1 MNIIDLKCTE
11 DRANTLADKMNRITA
26 RFKENLD
33 SAEEMDLTGN
43 DIIEYAEEKTA
54 DLPKNLDDASY
65 LELINLNTLLQDFD
79 YIRRTLRENADQGR
93 GIIKTL
99 GIDISASD
107 PDSLAALITSYAELN
122 KSITDTLKLFV
133 QAYKDISTII
143 TNLEKVKSGF
153 NKTTNNLNITNIS
166 DNPNG
171 LDIVSTTADII
182 KQIKEHNKIVSW
194 TTIGLKVDSFYLQ
207 SNTWL

>member
-1 MNIIDLKCTE
+1 MNVIDLKCTE
-11 DRANTLADKMNRITA
+11 DRANKLADKMNRITA

-99 GIDISASD
+99 GVDISASD

-182 KQIKEHNKIVSW
+182 KQIKEHNKIVS
-194 TTIGLKVDSFYLQ
+194 
-207 SNTWL
+207 

>member
-1 MNIIDLKCTE
+1 MNTIDLKCTE
-11 DRANTLADKMNRITA
+11 DRANKLADKMNKITA

-33 SAEEMDLTGN
+33 VADEMDISGN
-43 DIIEYAEEKTA
+43 DIIEYAEDKTK

-65 LELINLNTLLQDFD
+65 LELINLNTLLKDFD
-79 YIRRTLRENADQGR
+79 YIRTTLRDNAEQGR
-93 GIIKTL
+93 SIIKTL
-99 GIDISASD
+99 GVDISASD
-107 PDSLAALITSYAELN
+107 PDSLAELITSYAELN

-166 DNPNG
+166 DNPGG

-182 KQIKEHNKIVSW
+182 KQIKEHNKIVS
-194 TTIGLKVDSFYLQ
+194 
-207 SNTWL
+207 

>member
-1 MNIIDLKCTE
+1 MNGDTPRIMNIIDLKCTE
-11 DRANTLADKMNRITA
+11 DRANTLADKMNKITA

-166 DNPNG
+166 DNQNG

-182 KQIKEHNKIVSW
+182 KQIKEHNKIVS
-194 TTIGLKVDSFYLQ
+194 
-207 SNTWL
+207 

>member
-1 MNIIDLKCTE
+1 MSNTIDLKCTE
-11 DRANTLADKMNRITA
+11 DRANKLADKMNKITA

-43 DIIEYAEEKTA
+43 DIIEYAEDKTK

-79 YIRRTLRENADQGR
+79 YIRRTLRENTEQGR
-93 GIIKTL
+93 AIIKTL
-99 GIDISASD
+99 GVDISASD
-107 PDSLAALITSYAELN
+107 PDSLAELITSYAELN

-153 NKTTNNLNITNIS
+153 NKTINNLNITNIS
-166 DNPNG
+166 DNSNG

-182 KQIKEHNKIVSW
+182 KQIKEHNKIVS
-194 TTIGLKVDSFYLQ
+194 
-207 SNTWL
+207 

>member
-1 MNIIDLKCTE
+1 MQTIDLKCTE
-11 DRANTLADKMNRITA
+11 DRANKLADKMNKITA

-33 SAEEMDLTGN
+33 VADEMDISGN
-43 DIIEYAEEKTA
+43 DIIEYAEDKTK

-79 YIRRTLRENADQGR
+79 YIRTTLRDNAEQGR
-93 GIIKTL
+93 SIIKTL
-99 GIDISASD
+99 GVDISASD
-107 PDSLAALITSYAELN
+107 PDSLAELITSYAELN

-166 DNPNG
+166 DNPGG

-182 KQIKEHNKIVSW
+182 KQIKEHNKIVS
-194 TTIGLKVDSFYLQ
+194 
-207 SNTWL
+207 

>member
-1 MNIIDLKCTE
+1 MSIIDLKCTE
-11 DRANTLADKMNRITA
+11 DRANKLADKMNKITA

-33 SAEEMDLTGN
+33 VADEMDVSGN
-43 DIIEYAEEKTA
+43 DIIEYAEDKTK

-79 YIRRTLRENADQGR
+79 YIRRTLRENTEQGR
-93 GIIKTL
+93 AIIKTL
-99 GIDISASD
+99 GVDISASD
-107 PDSLAALITSYAELN
+107 PDSLAELITSYAELN

-166 DNPNG
+166 DNSNG

-182 KQIKEHNKIVSW
+182 KQIKEHNKIVS
-194 TTIGLKVDSFYLQ
+194 
-207 SNTWL
+207 

>member
-1 MNIIDLKCTE
+1 MEIFPRIMNTIDLKCTE
-11 DRANTLADKMNRITA
+11 DRANKLADKMQKITA

-33 SAEEMDLTGN
+33 VADEMDISGN
-43 DIIEYAEEKTA
+43 DIIEYAEDKTK
-54 DLPKNLDDASY
+54 DLPTNLDDASY

-79 YIRRTLRENADQGR
+79 YIRTTLRDNAEQGR
-93 GIIKTL
+93 SIIKTL
-99 GIDISASD
+99 GVDISASD
-107 PDSLAALITSYAELN
+107 PDSLAELITSYAELN

-182 KQIKEHNKIVSW
+182 KQIKEHNKIVS
-194 TTIGLKVDSFYLQ
+194 
-207 SNTWL
+207 

>member
-1 MNIIDLKCTE
+1 MNTIDLKCTE
-11 DRANTLADKMNRITA
+11 DRANKLADKMQKITA

-33 SAEEMDLTGN
+33 VADEMDISGN
-43 DIIEYAEEKTA
+43 DIIEYAEDKTK

-79 YIRRTLRENADQGR
+79 YIRTTLRDNAEQGR
-93 GIIKTL
+93 SIIKTL
-99 GIDISASD
+99 GVDISASD
-107 PDSLAALITSYAELN
+107 PDSLAELITSYAELN

-166 DNPNG
+166 DNPSG

-182 KQIKEHNKIVSW
+182 KQIKEHNKIVS
-194 TTIGLKVDSFYLQ
+194 
-207 SNTWL
+207 

>member
-1 MNIIDLKCTE
+1 MTIEFHKTPGIMNTIDLKCTE
-11 DRANTLADKMNRITA
+11 DRANKLADKMNKITA

-33 SAEEMDLTGN
+33 VADEMDVSGN
-43 DIIEYAEEKTA
+43 DIIEYAEDKTK

-65 LELINLNTLLQDFD
+65 LELINLNTLLKDFD
-79 YIRRTLRENADQGR
+79 YIRTTLRDNAEQGR
-93 GIIKTL
+93 SIIKTL
-99 GIDISASD
+99 GVDISASD
-107 PDSLAALITSYAELN
+107 PDSLAELITSYAELN

-166 DNPNG
+166 DTPNG

-182 KQIKEHNKIVSW
+182 KQIKEHNKIVS
-194 TTIGLKVDSFYLQ
+194 
-207 SNTWL
+207 

>member
-1 MNIIDLKCTE
+1 MNTIDLKPTE
-11 DRANTLADKMNRITA
+11 DRANKLADKMNRITA

-33 SAEEMDLTGN
+33 VADEMDVSGN
-43 DIIEYAEEKTA
+43 DIIEYAEDKTK

-65 LELINLNTLLQDFD
+65 LELINLNTLLKDFD
-79 YIRRTLRENADQGR
+79 YIRTTLRDNAEQGR
-93 GIIKTL
+93 SIIKTL
-99 GIDISASD
+99 GVDISASD
-107 PDSLAALITSYAELN
+107 PDSLAELITSYAELN

-166 DNPNG
+166 DNPSG

-182 KQIKEHNKIVSW
+182 KQIKEHNKIVS
-194 TTIGLKVDSFYLQ
+194 
-207 SNTWL
+207 

>member
-1 MNIIDLKCTE
+1 MEIFSGIMNTIDLKCAE
-11 DRANTLADKMNRITA
+11 DRANKLADRMNKITA

-33 SAEEMDLTGN
+33 VADEMDVSGN
-43 DIIEYAEEKTA
+43 DIIEYAEDKTK

-79 YIRRTLRENADQGR
+79 YIRRTLRENTEQGR
-93 GIIKTL
+93 AIIKTL
-99 GIDISASD
+99 GVDISASD
-107 PDSLAALITSYAELN
+107 PDSLAELITSYAELN

-166 DNPNG
+166 DNSNG

-182 KQIKEHNKIVSW
+182 KQIKEHNKIVS
-194 TTIGLKVDSFYLQ
+194 
-207 SNTWL
+207 

>member
-1 MNIIDLKCTE
+1 MNTIDLKCTE
-11 DRANTLADKMNRITA
+11 DRANKLADRMNKITA

-33 SAEEMDLTGN
+33 VADEMDVSGN
-43 DIIEYAEEKTA
+43 DIIEYAEDKTK

-79 YIRRTLRENADQGR
+79 YIRRTLRENTEQGR
-93 GIIKTL
+93 AIIKTL
-99 GIDISASD
+99 GVDISASD
-107 PDSLAALITSYAELN
+107 PDSLAELITSYAELN

-166 DNPNG
+166 DNSNG

-182 KQIKEHNKIVSW
+182 KQIKEHNKIVS
-194 TTIGLKVDSFYLQ
+194 
-207 SNTWL
+207 

>member
-1 MNIIDLKCTE
+1 MEIFPRIMQTIDLKCTE
-11 DRANTLADKMNRITA
+11 DRANKLADKMNKITA

-33 SAEEMDLTGN
+33 VADEMDVSGN
-43 DIIEYAEEKTA
+43 DIIEYAEDKTK

-65 LELINLNTLLQDFD
+65 LELINLNTLLKDFD
-79 YIRRTLRENADQGR
+79 YIRTTLRDNAEQGR
-93 GIIKTL
+93 SIIKTL
-99 GIDISASD
+99 GVDISASD
-107 PDSLAALITSYAELN
+107 PDSLAELITSYAELN

-166 DNPNG
+166 DNSNG

-182 KQIKEHNKIVSW
+182 KQIKEHNKIVS
-194 TTIGLKVDSFYLQ
+194 
-207 SNTWL
+207 